1 MKVYGVIYLLINSIN
16 DKEYVGQTT
25 KTAEERFKEHMYS
38 PHCIGKAIRKHG
50 AENFVIVIL
59 KVCYSKAELDF
70 WEKHFIK
77 SRNTMAPNGYN
88 LTEGGAG
95 FTPSP
100 ETCLKISVPQRKE
113 SPFKNLAKEICQS
126 KFTYGMLSKRMNTT
140 QYAISSKMLG
150 RRNFTE
156 TEWAKLAEIF
166 GKPVDYLMVR
176 DDDKPSVSKLHN
188 SPYKNLIWEI
198 DKRKLTYI
206 KLAQIMELPRMNFSA
221 KMNGK
226 CNFSEAEWAKLVEIF
241 GLPADYLMF
250 RSDGLPAIIS
260 KAEKN
265 AKISKSKR
273 KNTPYK
279 NLVCEMEK
287 KQLTYKMLA
296 KLVGTSDSSINNFAC
311 KMRGEQNFT
320 AKDIAK
326 LVEIFGK
333 PADYLMARSDGLPA
347 ITSEAERRI
356 KLSASNRHS
365 TPFKNLLCE
374 IREHKLSYRTLAT
387 FLGLCSTSIS
397 HKMLGRQKFTAKDIA
412 KLVEIFGKPADY
424 LMKRDDTE

>member
-1 MKVYGVIYLLINSIN
+1 MKVYGVIYLLINAIN

-25 KTAEERFKEHMYS
+25 KTAEERFKEHTYS
-38 PHCIGKAIRKHG
+38 PHYIGNAIRKHG

-77 SRNTMAPNGYN
+77 SRNTTAPNGYN
-88 LTEGGAG
+88 IAAGGEGVAG
-95 FTPSP
+95 FTRSL

-113 SPFKNLAKEICQS
+113 SPFKNLAKEIRLCQ
-126 KFTYGMLSKRMNTT
+126 FTYVMLATLMNSTRNV
-140 QYAISSKMLG
+140 ISDKMQG
-150 RRNFTE
+150 KRNFSA
-156 TEWAKLAEIF
+156 TEWIKLAEIF
-166 GKPVDYLMVR
+166 GKPADYLMVR
-176 DDDKPSVSKLHN
+176 DDDKSSVSKQHN

-198 DKRKLTYI
+198 AERKITYT
-206 KLAQIMELPRMNFSA
+206 KLAQLLVLSRNNFSA

-226 CNFSEAEWAKLVEIF
+226 NNFSEAEW
-241 GLPADYLMF
+241 
-250 RSDGLPAIIS
+250 
-260 KAEKN
+260 
-265 AKISKSKR
+265 
-273 KNTPYK
+273 T
-279 NLVCEMEK
+279 
-287 KQLTYKMLA
+287 
-296 KLVGTSDSSINNFAC
+296 
-311 KMRGEQNFT
+311 
-320 AKDIAK
+320 K

-356 KLSASNRHS
+356 KLYETHRHN

-374 IREHKLSYRTLAT
+374 LSQNNFSYKALSE
-387 FLGLCSTSIS
+387 LMGIS
-397 HKMLGRQKFTAKDIA
+397 QQSVSAKMRCEQKFTTKDIS